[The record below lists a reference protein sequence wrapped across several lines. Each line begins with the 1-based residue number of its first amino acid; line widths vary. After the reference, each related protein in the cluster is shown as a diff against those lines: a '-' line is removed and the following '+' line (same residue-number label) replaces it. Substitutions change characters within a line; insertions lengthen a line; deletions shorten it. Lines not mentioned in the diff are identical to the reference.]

1 MLTRKS
7 RKPRLNADGFPAR
20 LREARLKKNLGQAEV
35 AAAVG
40 ITETQYGHYE
50 RGKSG
55 PSAEVLRRMV
65 EVLETSADYLLQGVQ
80 PHVPQRLADPELFLV
95 FQDVEQLP
103 QEDQAVVKTVINA
116 LLFQR
121 RIQQVSRGTS
131 RSL

>member
-1 MLTRKS
+1 
-7 RKPRLNADGFPAR
+7 
-20 LREARLKKNLGQAEV
+20 
-35 AAAVG
+35 
-40 ITETQYGHYE
+40 
-50 RGKSG
+50 
-55 PSAEVLRRMV
+55 MV